1 MQSKKVV
8 LDGVG
13 EILLER
19 SARARHINLS
29 VKPFRGIRVAV
40 PKGVSFQEAL
50 AVARDKSPWLAR
62 HLARMARVELMVRER
77 EIETELTPSQVRSVL
92 VERLDL
98 LAERHGF
105 QYNRVFVRHQRT
117 RWGSCSHKNNIN
129 LNARLVLLPE
139 ALMEYTILHELVHTR
154 VKNHGPAFWKE
165 LAKCVSDPKAL
176 DRQLNDYWTLLVN
189 RS

>member
-19 SARARHINLS
+19 STRARHINLS
-29 VKPFRGIRVAV
+29 VKPFKGIRVAV
-40 PKGVSFQEAL
+40 PKGVSFQDAL
-50 AVARDKSPWLAR
+50 AVARDKAPWLAR
-62 HLARMARVELMVRER
+62 HLARMARVEQMVRDR
-77 EIETELTPSQVRSVL
+77 KIETDLTPSQVRSIL

-105 QYNRVFVRHQRT
+105 RYNRVFVRHQRT

-165 LAKCVSDPKAL
+165 LAKCLPDPKAL
-176 DRQLNDYWTLLVN
+176 DRQLNDYWALLVN
-189 RS
+189 RG